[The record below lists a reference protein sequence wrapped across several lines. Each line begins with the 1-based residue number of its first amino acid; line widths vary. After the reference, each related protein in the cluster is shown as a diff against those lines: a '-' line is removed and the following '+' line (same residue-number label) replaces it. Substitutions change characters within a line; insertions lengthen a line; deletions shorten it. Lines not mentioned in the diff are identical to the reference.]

1 MTPAPPP
8 SSALKTW
15 GVRLLKAGITVLA
28 LWLTWR
34 LVSDIQWSD
43 LAGRVEHASW
53 WFLTPGLLLMVARYL
68 LWDVRFRLSSQAAVQ
83 RSPPARLGF
92 TVLMASAALNLIT
105 PSARLIGGLMRARYF
120 ARYLL
125 LPFGVI
131 YGVVLYDQVA
141 HHAVMSTCTWI
152 AVIVAAPLFG
162 HPGFGVAAAVALLA
176 VVTVVVFWT
185 RRSGNLLENPL
196 VRFLARGAEKTE
208 SRMQRL
214 YSHGHEAVG
223 VFVRLLGCGRLHGK
237 AAVLG
242 LGFFVSNLI
251 SQWCVFRALG
261 IEVPAL
267 VIFAGV
273 ALGNAAGMMTGT
285 PGGLGTTEAAMV
297 GSFVAMGMNRED
309 ALAGTLLY
317 RGLHY
322 ASILGLGLPALLG
335 LELKLGGKRM
345 DEEGTWTTRS

>member
-1 MTPAPPP
+1 MIPAPPQ

-15 GVRLLKAGITVLA
+15 GIRLLKAGITVLA

-53 WFLTPGLLLMVARYL
+53 WFLTPGLLLLLGRYF
-68 LWDVRFRLSSQAAVQ
+68 LWDGRFRLAAQAAVQ
-83 RSPPARLGF
+83 RGPRPALGF

-120 ARYLL
+120 ARYLS
-125 LPFGVI
+125 LPFGVL

-141 HHAVMSTCTWI
+141 HHAVMTTCTWI

-162 HPGFGVAAAVALLA
+162 HPWLGIVAAVALAA
-176 VVTVVVFWT
+176 VVAVVVVWT
-185 RRSGNLLENPL
+185 RRSSNVMENPL

-208 SRMQRL
+208 SRMQRF
-214 YSHGHEAVG
+214 YSHGHEAVE
-223 VFVRLLGCGRLHGK
+223 VFVRLLGHGRLHAK

-242 LGFFVSNLI
+242 LGFFVLNLV

-261 IEVPAL
+261 IEAPAL
-267 VIFAGV
+267 VIFAAV
-273 ALGNAAGMMTGT
+273 ALGNAAGMLTGT

-297 GSFVAMGMNRED
+297 GAFVAMGMNRED

-322 ASILGLGLPALLG
+322 ASILGIGLPSLLA

-345 DEEGTWTTRS
+345 DEEETWTTRS